1 MTQVLTTRER
11 LVSAAAKLFYAEG
24 IRGVSVDAVAERTGV
39 TKRTLYYHFTSKD
52 ELVAAYLDSRD
63 MTSLALFQRWHA
75 ETQGD
80 LGARIEGIFVHLAQS
95 ARHPKWKGCGFLR
108 TVAELANMP
117 GHPAVKVAA
126 RHKKRVE
133 DWLMG
138 LFETDRVAEPAKLAR
153 QVMMLLDGAFAVVL
167 LHRDP
172 TYLEAA
178 GQAARTLVCTAA
190 RLDLAPAAATVLPAD
205 QSRSLI

>member
-1 MTQVLTTRER
+1 MVQIPTTRDR
-11 LVSAAAKLFYAEG
+11 LVAAAAKLFYGEG
-24 IRGVSVDAVAERTGV
+24 IRGVSIDAVAEKTGV
-39 TKRTLYYHFTSKD
+39 TKRTFYYHFTSKD
-52 ELVAAYLDSRD
+52 ELVAAYLESRD
-63 MTSLALFQRWHA
+63 MTSLALFQRWHGDA
-75 ETQGD
+75 EGD
-80 LGARIEGIFVHLAQS
+80 LGVRIEGIFIHLAQS

-133 DWLMG
+133 DWLSDLLAADG
-138 LFETDRVAEPAKLAR
+138 VEEPERLAR

-178 GQAARTLVCTAA
+178 GQAARTLVSTAA
-190 RLDLAPAAATVLPAD
+190 RPDLAPATGAVLMAD
-205 QSRSLI
+205 QS